1 MLWLSCP
8 DGTLVYGQWHV
19 QVCPR
24 STEFYMSPFIRS
36 RLIHCISA
44 FPTGNG
50 YEGTRRPKWEFVEL
64 PARASLSECSNFEFR
79 TFCPSYA
86 GVPGNLSLK
95 GNHFLRLTVTVRPQ
109 TLAMTNPRLTL
120 WSFVILC
127 FALSL
132 VDAVRIQIFPN
143 TISRSWA
150 QYSPYFAV
158 EKYQPPPRN
167 CKVIQVSVLTSA

>member
-36 RLIHCISA
+36 RLIHCNST

-64 PARASLSECSNFEFR
+64 PARASLYECSNFE
-79 TFCPSYA
+79 PSVQA
-86 GVPGNLSLK
+86 MQA
-95 GNHFLRLTVTVRPQ
+95 FLE
-109 TLAMTNPRLTL
+109 
-120 WSFVILC
+120 
-127 FALSL
+127 
-132 VDAVRIQIFPN
+132 IFPLKE
-143 TISRSWA
+143 TIFFVLL
-150 QYSPYFAV
+150 SPSD
-158 EKYQPPPRN
+158 PRR
-167 CKVIQVSVLTSA
+167 